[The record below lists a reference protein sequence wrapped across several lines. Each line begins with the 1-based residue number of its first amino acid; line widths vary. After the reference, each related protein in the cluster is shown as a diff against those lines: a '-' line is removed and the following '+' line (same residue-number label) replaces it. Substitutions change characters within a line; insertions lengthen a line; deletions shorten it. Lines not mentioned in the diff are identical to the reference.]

1 MLRGKPTRSDVSI
14 TPAPTNSS
22 KTRTE
27 VNVNE
32 NFNYFFQPPYEYFC
46 SDALPASLSL
56 RTQKKNLEVVDE
68 SKGVFSVRET
78 PSSKHH
84 YIFLGG
90 EGGGGGGCT

>member
-32 NFNYFFQPPYEYFC
+32 NFFNPVMNISVLMHC
-46 SDALPASLSL
+46 LRRSLCAH
-56 RTQKKNLEVVDE
+56 KKNLEVVDE

-78 PSSKHH
+78 PSPKHH
-84 YIFLGG
+84 YFLAGGG
-90 EGGGGGGCT
+90 EGGCT